1 MKRMSSYDVKRSIRF
16 ADMLREKLSDADYIK
31 VVRNDDGSIEIF
43 RRGDRVVRITPFM
56 WLRFYTGRYID
67 EKGWIKANDETAERI
82 SRFV

>member
-16 ADMLREKLSDADYIK
+16 ADMLREKVSDADYIK

-56 WLRFYTGRYID
+56 WLRFYTCLLYTSPSPRD
-67 EKGWIKANDETAERI
+67 
-82 SRFV
+82 S